1 LTRLANGQL
10 RDAELRSRA
19 FGFYL
24 ATMDLRQHSSLHEA
38 AVSELLAR
46 GGVADYGTLDEDRR
60 VALLAGLLERAD
72 IGAPRDRR
80 TLSAGTRELLAT
92 LDVIGRARR
101 DQGPEACERYIVSFT
116 SAPSDLLEVLF
127 LVRAARLAPD
137 EIRPV
142 PLLEQLAD
150 LEAAGETARRILSI
164 RSLRAALGGELGVLI
179 GYSDSGKQVGYVA
192 SQVALHRAQEA
203 LAKVADAEGVTLTVF
218 HGRGG
223 AVGRGG
229 GPANRAIRAQ
239 PAAALRGRLRVTEQG
254 ETIAARYGRPEIARR
269 ELEQMVNAGLVRS
282 IGADARREAPAGWRT
297 TIDRA
302 ALAAREAYSEVVA
315 DDARIVRYAL
325 AATPMREIAELPIA
339 SRPASRKP
347 RITFADLRAIP
358 W

>member
-101 DQGPEACERYIVSFT
+101 DQGPEACERYVVSFT

-127 LVRAARLAPD
+127 LVRAANLAPD
-137 EIRPV
+137 ELRPV
-142 PLLEQLAD
+142 PLLEQLED
-150 LEAAGETARRILSI
+150 LE
-164 RSLRAALGGELGVLI
+164 RAAPIARKMLELEPIKVALRGEIEVMI
-179 GYSDSGKQVGYVA
+179 GYSDSGKQVGYV
-192 SQVALHRAQEA
+192 
-203 LAKVADAEGVTLTVF
+203 
-218 HGRGG
+218 
-223 AVGRGG
+223 
-229 GPANRAIRAQ
+229 
-239 PAAALRGRLRVTEQG
+239 
-254 ETIAARYGRPEIARR
+254 
-269 ELEQMVNAGLVRS
+269 
-282 IGADARREAPAGWRT
+282 
-297 TIDRA
+297 
-302 ALAAREAYSEVVA
+302 
-315 DDARIVRYAL
+315 
-325 AATPMREIAELPIA
+325 
-339 SRPASRKP
+339 
-347 RITFADLRAIP
+347 
-358 W
+358 